1 MGTGQ
6 SGRATLGAG
15 MTLLSV
21 RGVSKRFGGLTAVDN
36 VSFDV
41 AAGELVG
48 LIGPNGS
55 GKTTLLNILSG
66 LAEPDGGEILLDGT
80 PCHGLTPERLAHRGV
95 MRMFQLTR
103 VFRRMN
109 VIDNLLVAGRAL
121 GLGADEALSRADAL
135 ISELRLDVV
144 RHLDAGQLS
153 GGQMKLLEFG
163 VCFMVPPRIALL
175 DEPFAAVHPT
185 MKEIMGAFI
194 RSRHEKGQTFILVS
208 HDMPV
213 VVELCPRAV
222 CMNAGAVI
230 IDATTREV
238 LNDPRV
244 IEAYLG
250 GQAA

>member
-1 MGTGQ
+1 
-6 SGRATLGAG
+6 

-66 LAEPDGGEILLDGT
+66 LAKPDGGEILLDGT

-121 GLGADEALSRADAL
+121 GLGADEALSRADGL

>member
-6 SGRATLGAG
+6 SGCATLGAG

-21 RGVSKRFGGLTAVDN
+21 LGVSKRFGGLTAVDN

-66 LAEPDGGEILLDGT
+66 LAEPDGGEILLDDV

>member
-1 MGTGQ
+1 
-6 SGRATLGAG
+6 

-21 RGVSKRFGGLTAVDN
+21 RGVTKRYGGLVAVNN

-66 LAEPDGGEILLDGT
+66 LADPDAGEILLDGK
-80 PCHGLTPERLAHRGV
+80 PCQGLTPEKLAHRGM

-121 GLGADEALSRADAL
+121 GLKPGEALDRARSL
-135 ISELRLDVV
+135 ISELRLDAVAA
-144 RHLDAGQLS
+144 LDAGQLS

-185 MKEIMGAFI
+185 MKEIMGGFI
-194 RSRHEKGQTFILVS
+194 RSRHENGQTFLLVS

-213 VVELCPRAV
+213 VVELCPRAI
-222 CMNAGAVI
+222 CMNAGAVV
-230 IDATTREV
+230 IDAPTRAV
-238 LNDPRV
+238 LADARV